1 MNVNVKTKIRFNG
14 QEYSTPAEL
23 PAEARAAYEKA
34 IADKTTAVG
43 NGGITTR
50 LVINGQQF
58 SSPADMPDA
67 ERKVYQDAMQLIRDQ
82 TGASSQ
88 LAGDTR
94 WFSKRQVQLI
104 AIVAALLIGA
114 ALVLASRM

>member
-1 MNVNVKTKIRFNG
+1 MNVNVKTKIRYNG

-34 IADKTTAVG
+34 IADKTAVG

-58 SSPADMPDA
+58 SSPADMPAA
-67 ERKVYQDAMQLIRDQ
+67 ERKVYQDAMQLIRDE
-82 TGASSQ
+82 TGVSSQ
-88 LAGDTR
+88 PAGDTR
-94 WFSKRQVQLI
+94 WLSKRQVQLI